1 MSPISSRARAGAL
14 HDLLGLAV
22 HHASEVHCRAC
33 GAVFARAGPPPYR
46 TICPYCVGDGEIVTL
61 TEAADRDG

>member
-1 MSPISSRARAGAL
+1 MAIWPARMPSTTSWGRAA
-14 HDLLGLAV
+14 
-22 HHASEVHCRAC
+22 HHACEVHCRAC

-61 TEAADRDG
+61 TEPAGRDCAQ